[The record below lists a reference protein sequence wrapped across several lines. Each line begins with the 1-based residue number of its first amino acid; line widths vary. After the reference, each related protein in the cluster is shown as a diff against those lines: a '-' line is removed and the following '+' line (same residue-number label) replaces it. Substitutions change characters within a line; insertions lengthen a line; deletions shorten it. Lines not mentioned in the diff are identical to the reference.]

1 MIRSVVRS
9 LLALAVL
16 GALTGAAAASD
27 LVVVSVHGVKL
38 EPGAT
43 VDGAQ
48 ALKLLDGQQVT
59 FLASSGE
66 VVRIDGPFEGTPDS
80 QVKDASGGG
89 NSASAI
95 AALLTERN
103 ARTSE
108 VGVVRGEN
116 EVKLPDPWL
125 VDVSHPGTS
134 CVIAGR
140 PVVLW
145 RSQDLGATQVSIAP
159 ADRSWSVSGN
169 WPAEKDRLA
178 MPSTLPLQ
186 DRTSYVINV
195 GGKLAPVSVRV
206 IPATVSNDVM
216 RASWMA
222 EVGCDNQADALLAMM
237 KK

>member
-1 MIRSVVRS
+1 MMRPVVRS
-9 LLALAVL
+9 LLALAFL
-16 GALTGAAAASD
+16 GALSGAAAASD

-38 EPGAT
+38 ESGAT
-43 VDGAQ
+43 VDGSHSI
-48 ALKLLDGQQVT
+48 KLLDGQQIT
-59 FLASSGE
+59 FLSSSGQ
-66 VVRIDGPFEGTPDS
+66 VVRIDGPFDGTPDS
-80 QVKDASGGG
+80 RVGNATGGG
-89 NSASAI
+89 DSASAI

-116 EVKLPDPWL
+116 EVKLPDPWV

-145 RSQDLGATQVSIAP
+145 RSQDFSATQVSIAP
-159 ADRSWSVSGN
+159 ADRSWSVSGS
-169 WPAEKDRLA
+169 WPAEKDRLTI
-178 MPSTLPLQ
+178 PSTLPLR